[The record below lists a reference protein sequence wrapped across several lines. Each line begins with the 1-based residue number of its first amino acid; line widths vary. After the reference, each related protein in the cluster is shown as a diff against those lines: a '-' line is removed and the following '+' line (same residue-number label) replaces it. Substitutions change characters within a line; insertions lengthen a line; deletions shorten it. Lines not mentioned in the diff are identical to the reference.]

1 MQKFGH
7 KYFNLGKSIFSI
19 YATINLCVD
28 DLDGVEEGESGEHLD
43 GGAGGR
49 AAWTWRWLRRWLVSR
64 QRGSNDGG
72 CGTASRTMRRR
83 SGCAVWTR
91 QRLGRRSMR
100 RRHGPGGSWG
110 GDRRGAGVDPTT
122 VEAWW
127 QSRSGH
133 VGDGEKM
140 PSRLGFKGGSHPIKK
155 KNSNNGHH

>member
-43 GGAGGR
+43 GGAGRR
-49 AAWTWRWLRRWLVSR
+49 AAWTWR
-64 QRGSNDGG
+64 GSNDDG
-72 CGTASRTMRRR
+72 CGVASRTMRRR
-83 SGCAVWTR
+83 SGRTVWTW
-91 QRLGRRSMR
+91 QRSGRRSMR

-110 GDRRGAGVDPTT
+110 GDRRGAGVDPTV

-133 VGDGEKM
+133 VGDGEKI
-140 PSRLGFKGGSHPIKK
+140 PSGLGFKGGSHPIKK
-155 KNSNNGHH
+155 KNSNDGHH